1 MLSTTKLYVDSRYA
15 VSSSGSSIE
24 YEIPGGIDL
33 KPSTKV
39 WLSEFTCVASWR
51 TVDASNDTLFLQE
64 DAVHRALQVPR
75 GVYDLQSFIQALAS
89 VLNNESKSATMGTY
103 AVTLEGSGSAGG
115 TYRTVRV
122 SNPQGIDL
130 HLVPS

>member
-33 KPSTKV
+33 KPSNKV

-51 TVDASNDTLFLQE
+51 TVDASNDTLFVQE
-64 DAVHRALQVPR
+64 GAVHRAMRLRR
-75 GVYDLQSFIQALAS
+75 GVYDIEAFEL
-89 VLNNESKSATMGTY
+89 
-103 AVTLEGSGSAGG
+103 
-115 TYRTVRV
+115 
-122 SNPQGIDL
+122 P
-130 HLVPS
+130 